1 MVFVFGYLP
10 DDTDEKD
17 IRDLLNPFAT
27 VSDIV
32 FFKKTE
38 SCCHSEYECMV
49 DLAITNRVV
58 GSIVQ
63 NRLNNYCWKGHR
75 IHSRMLIF

>member
-10 DDTDEKD
+10 KDIEEQD
-17 IRDLLNPFAT
+17 IRDLLNSFAP
-27 VSDIV
+27 VSDV
-32 FFKKTE
+32 FFFEKSE
-38 SCCHSEYECMV
+38 SCGPSEYECMV
-49 DLAITNRVV
+49 TFDIKNRIV
-58 GSIVQ
+58 GSVLQ